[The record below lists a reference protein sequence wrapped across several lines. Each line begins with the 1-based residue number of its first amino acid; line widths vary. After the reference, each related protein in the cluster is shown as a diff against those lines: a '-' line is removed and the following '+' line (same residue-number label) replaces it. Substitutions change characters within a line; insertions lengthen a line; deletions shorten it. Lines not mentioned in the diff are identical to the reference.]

1 MCPPPPPSPLVPS
14 CSRSTSAEGVRAGSQ
29 FSAQL
34 LPPRS
39 WRDSSPLLA
48 SILPVYLCPS
58 GQRRSHQHTG
68 CPSPKEADILYT
80 ASRFRVSPT
89 VGSKPTFKINLNL
102 KMCQKCSAQGQDLQ
116 RVAQAMGVKLT
127 VHIPHWMQDESGP
140 DLELL
145 SDPPS
150 PPQSGGL
157 LPWPCHPTLHE
168 SASGTTSRR
177 KPHCKLPEQN
187 KDRKDKNKML
197 L

>member
-14 CSRSTSAEGVRAGSQ
+14 GSRSTPAEGVRGGSQ

-39 WRDSSPLLA
+39 WLESSPLLA

-58 GQRRSHQHTG
+58 GRRRSHQHTG
-68 CPSPKEADILYT
+68 CPSSKETDISHT

-89 VGSKPTFKINLNL
+89 VGSKPTFKINLKL
-102 KMCQKCSAQGQDLQ
+102 KMCPKCSAQDRDLQ
-116 RVAQAMGVKLT
+116 RAARAVGVKLT

-145 SDPPS
+145 SDPPNPPEWGSSTLAS
-150 PPQSGGL
+150 PPNLARERLRHHQQEEASL
-157 LPWPCHPTLHE
+157 Q
-168 SASGTTSRR
+168 ASGA
-177 KPHCKLPEQN
+177 EQG
-187 KDRKDKNKML
+187 
-197 L
+197 